1 MSVPPA
7 TTGLKVVLFCGGLG
21 LRMGESTTRVPKPMI
36 TIGERPILWH
46 IMKYYAGFGYRDFI
60 LCLGY
65 KGEVIKQFFLDYNE
79 ALSNDFVLSNGGR
92 RIELISSDIHDW
104 SITFVDTG
112 LQSTIGQR
120 LRLVE
125 PYLGDDEIFLAN
137 YGDTLTDA
145 PLPDMVELLRSSE
158 ATALFLSSRPTYN
171 FHVATMDGSNR
182 VVELEDVTQAGLWIN
197 AGYFVFRREIF
208 DYMREGEELVEE
220 PFRRLIAER
229 KLLAYPY
236 DGFWAPMDTLKEKHN
251 LDALLESG
259 QAPWARVRGSV
270 PDSRTAPVEATG

>member
-1 MSVPPA
+1 VSVPPS

-36 TIGERPILWH
+36 TIGDRPILWH
-46 IMKYYAGFGYRDFI
+46 IMKYYASFGYRNFV

-79 ALSNDFVLSNGGR
+79 ALSNDFVLTGGGT

-112 LQSTIGQR
+112 LQSSIGER
-120 LRLVE
+120 LLRIR

-145 PLPDMVELLRSSE
+145 PLPDMIDVLRKSD
-158 ATALFLSSRPTYN
+158 AAALFLGSRPTYN
-171 FHVATMDGSNR
+171 FHVATMDSSNR
-182 VVELEDVTQAGLWIN
+182 VLELEDVTRAGLWIN
-197 AGYFVFRREIF
+197 AGYFVLRREIF

-220 PFRRLIAER
+220 PFRRLIAAR
-229 KLLAYPY
+229 KLIAYPY
-236 DGFWAPMDTLKEKHN
+236 EGFWAPMDTLKEKHN

-259 QAPWARVRGSV
+259 QAPWTSAR
-270 PDSRTAPVEATG
+270 SRAKNELPAVAEATG